1 MPTIG
6 SNSKPAYVYDA
17 GTDTWIP
24 IGPGEHTHDYSA
36 SNHDHN
42 ATYIAKTLT
51 TTTGDIIYA
60 SAANTPARLGI
71 GSTDQVLKVS
81 GGIPAWGSG
90 GLTLITRTSYSNV
103 ASQTFDSV
111 FTTTY
116 KTYLIIVEKH
126 EAVTVNDSF
135 EFIFRYGS
143 TDATGHNGNC
153 IYATTGGI
161 GTAAGTTNAAS
172 LKVNIGSGSS
182 VYPLNIV
189 MFVHNVGT
197 GSNIRPGI
205 YGMGWEQFN
214 TRMFDFAG
222 SSDNNQNHTGFKV
235 KSSSS
240 NITGTIAV
248 YGYGV

>member
-1 MPTIG
+1 MPITKATASSIAPAAKGDLVVG
-6 SNSKPAYVYDA
+6 SATNDA
-17 GTDTWIP
+17 SVLAVG
-24 IGPGEHTHDYSA
+24 SA
-36 SNHDHN
+36 N
-42 ATYIAKTLT
+42 
-51 TTTGDIIYA
+51 
-60 SAANTPARLGI
+60 
-71 GSTDQVLKVS
+71 QVLTVDSSTSTGLKWAA
-81 GGIPAWGSG
+81 PAS

-103 ASQTFDSV
+103 ASQTFDNV

-135 EFIFRYGS
+135 EFIFRYGT

-153 IYATTGGI
+153 IYATTGGT

-182 VYPLNIV
+182 VYPLNAV
-189 MFVHNVGT
+189 MYVHNVGT
-197 GSNIRPGI
+197 GSSIRPGI
-205 YGMGWEQFN
+205 YGEGWEQYN
-214 TRMFDFAG
+214 TRMFQFGG
-222 SSDNNQNHTGFKV
+222 SSDNNQNMTGFKV
-235 KSSSS
+235 KSSNT